1 MTLLAVYCA
10 LFILMGLHEFF
21 KRKDFEEFA
30 VAGRRSGAGL
40 VGVSIVASCVGASAT
55 IGMTGLAF
63 TAGFPAFWWL
73 GSGAAGLLVLGFLLA
88 RKVRKSGVYTLPD
101 MAEKFISPTARRLMA
116 LIIIPAWTSILAAQ
130 YIAAGKIV
138 TALTGMAPT
147 TALAACAALITA
159 YTVLGGQNSILKSDA
174 VQFSMLAAGL
184 LLALGFTAVHSPV
197 SLADIPLQF
206 TNDAFPLSRWTY
218 FMLIVGGSYVVC
230 PMLFGRLLS
239 AKDDSRARRGT
250 LLAAAGLALCALVVV
265 ALGLYAR
272 GLATPG
278 TDPDAILT
286 QVIPAIMPGWAGIV
300 LLFALLSAI
309 VSSADSCLHTAAT
322 VLEHDLL
329 GDTNVARCRLIMVAI
344 GLGAV
349 GIALCGGSI
358 LSLLLAANDIYVCG
372 VVCPMAVAIL
382 AHGKRAINPRAMV
395 LALILGG
402 ACGVAAASTGAKGFS
417 YAGVA
422 VSFTLSLLAL
432 LPRPASKS
440 RRAVPEPAS
449 RG

>member
-1 MTLLAVYCA
+1 MTLLALYCA
-10 LFILMGLHEFF
+10 LFIGMGIYEFC

-88 RKVRKSGVYTLPD
+88 SRVRKSGVLTLPD
-101 MAEKFISPTARRLMA
+101 MAERFISPSARRLMA
-116 LIIIPAWTSILAAQ
+116 LIIIPAWASILAAQ

-138 TALTGMAPT
+138 TALTGLDST

-174 VQFSMLAAGL
+174 VQFAMLAGGL
-184 LLALGFTAVHSPV
+184 LLALCFTAAHSPV
-197 SLADIPLQF
+197 SLADAPLEL

-239 AKDDSRARRGT
+239 ARDDRRARRGA

-265 ALGLYAR
+265 GIGLYAR
-272 GLATPG
+272 GLAAPG
-278 TDPDAILT
+278 TDPDSILT
-286 QVIPAIMPGWAGIV
+286 RVIPSVMPAWAGTA

-329 GDTNVARCRLIMVAI
+329 GDANVARCRLIMFGI

-349 GIALCGGSI
+349 GIALQGGSI

-372 VVCPMAVAIL
+372 VVAPMAVAIL
-382 AHGKRAINPRAMV
+382 AHGRRAVDPRAML
-395 LALILGG
+395 LAVILGG
-402 ACGVAAASTGAKGFS
+402 ACGIAAACTGAKGFS

-422 VSFTLSLLAL
+422 SSLALSLLAL
-432 LPRPASKS
+432 RRQRPA
-440 RRAVPEPAS
+440 AIPQPAS

>member
-1 MTLLAVYCA
+1 MTLLLIYCA
-10 LFILMGLHEFF
+10 LFIAMGFVEFF
-21 KRKDFEEFA
+21 KRRDFAEFA
-30 VAGRRSGAGL
+30 VAGRRFGAPM

-88 RKVRKSGVYTLPD
+88 AKVRESGVFTLPD
-101 MAEKFISPTARRLMA
+101 MAERFISPAARRLMA
-116 LIIIPAWTSILAAQ
+116 LIIIPAWTAILAAQ
-130 YIAAGKIV
+130 YLAAARIAI
-138 TALTGMAPT
+138 ALTGMTEAM
-147 TALAACAALITA
+147 ALAACAALITA

-174 VQFSMLAAGL
+174 VQFAMVAAGL
-184 LLALGFTAVHSPV
+184 GLALGFTAAHSPV
-197 SLADIPLQF
+197 SLAEIPLQL
-206 TNDAFPLSRWTY
+206 TNDAFPVSRWTY

-239 AKDDSRARRGT
+239 ARDDRQARRGA
-250 LLAAAGLALCALVVV
+250 LMAAAGLAACALAVV
-265 ALGLYAR
+265 AIGLYAR
-272 GLATPG
+272 GLAPAG

-286 QVIPAIMPGWAGIV
+286 TVVPTVMPAWAGTA

-329 GDTNVARCRLIMVAI
+329 GDTNVGRCRLVMIGL

-349 GIALCGGSI
+349 GIAKAGGSI

-372 VVCPMAVAIL
+372 VVAPMAVAIL
-382 AHGKRAINPRAMV
+382 AHGRRPVCPRAMIA
-395 LALILGG
+395 ALVLGG
-402 ACGVAAASTGAKGFS
+402 ALGVAAAATGAKEFS

-422 VSFTLSLLAL
+422 ASFTLSLIALRKPRLA
-432 LPRPASKS
+432 
-440 RRAVPEPAS
+440 VE
-449 RG
+449 